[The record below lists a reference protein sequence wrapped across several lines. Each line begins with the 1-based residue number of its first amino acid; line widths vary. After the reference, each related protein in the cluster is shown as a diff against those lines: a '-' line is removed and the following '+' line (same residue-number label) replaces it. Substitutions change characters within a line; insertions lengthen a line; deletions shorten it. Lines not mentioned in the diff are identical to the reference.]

1 MKYIEEKGN
10 LFEVSNEYKLVHCIS
25 SDFALGKGIAKQF
38 VEKYDVKNKLLKTYK
53 RNNWEGKGYCLQT
66 DNVYNLVTKKFYFNK
81 PTLNTLKESL
91 LDLKNNLLKENITKI
106 AMPQIGCGLDDLE
119 WNMVRVLINQLF
131 TDTDIEIKVCIL

>member
-25 SDFALGKGIAKQF
+25 ADFALGKGIAKQF

-53 RNNWEGKGYCLQT
+53 RNSWEGRGYCLQT

-106 AMPQIGCGLDDLE
+106 AMPQIGCGLDGLE
-119 WNMVRVLINQLF
+119 WSMARVLINQLF
-131 TDTDIEIKVCIL
+131 TDTDIEIKICIL